1 MTTWD
6 TAVAHVGGDAAAARE
21 AWRDLEA
28 RYGEPHR
35 HYHDL
40 AHATA
45 VARDGAQLAVGL
57 GADDRAAVVLAAWA
71 HDVVYDAV
79 PGEDE
84 RASAAWLRQ
93 WLTRAGAEA
102 RHIERAAALVL
113 ATAGHEAPEAD
124 EAATALLD
132 ADLAIL
138 GAAPAGYAE
147 YAEYAAAVR
156 REYAKYDDAVWAA
169 GRTAVLENLLTRPR
183 LYRSE
188 TARARWETTAR
199 RNLVAELTRWRE
211 HAGDHR

>member
-1 MTTWD
+1 MTTWG
-6 TAVAHVGGDAAAARE
+6 TAVAHAGGDEDVARE

-45 VARDGAQLAVGL
+45 VARDSAALTEGL
-57 GADDRAAVVLAAWA
+57 PEAERAAVTLAAWA

-84 RASAAWLRQ
+84 RASAGWLRH
-93 WLTRAGAEA
+93 WLTRAGAGA
-102 RHIERAAALVL
+102 QHVRRAEVLVL
-113 ATAGHEAPEAD
+113 ATAAHEAPEDD

-138 GAAPAGYAE
+138 GATPAA

-156 REYAKYDDAVWAA
+156 REYAKYDDPAWAA
-169 GRTAVLENLLTRPR
+169 GRTAVLANLLARPL

-188 TARARWETTAR
+188 TARARWETAAR
-199 RNLVAELTRWRE
+199 RNLTAELTRWRE